1 VGETGAGQVSI
12 HVSSS
17 GAILGY
23 NTGLAMAAFCCWY
36 ITSPLGD
43 DSLVGDFGII
53 VCSVVGSGSRPPK
66 MWTHSISKF
75 GLILQ
80 KYSDIM
86 PNSVNFSVCSSR
98 REGN

>member
-1 VGETGAGQVSI
+1 VGKTGAGQVSS
-12 HVSSS
+12 H

-53 VCSVVGSGSRPPK
+53 VCSVVAQDQDLQNVDALYFK
-66 MWTHSISKF
+66 VWLNTSKV
-75 GLILQ
+75 Q
-80 KYSDIM
+80 
-86 PNSVNFSVCSSR
+86 
-98 REGN
+98 